1 MNRRGWGCGC
11 GGCLGSALLTVVV
24 LLALGYFFV
33 FRPIQSFLAGFGTP
47 APTQTTQNGQSV
59 PAKPQAAVT
68 LADVQRFVRV
78 RRAVKTAMG
87 SSFTGVTKVFD
98 GIQKGDTPNLATVLG
113 VLRDAA
119 GSVGTA
125 RNAQQKAL
133 AAQGM
138 NEARYG
144 YVRNEVN
151 KALGVP
157 DIDFQK
163 AAQSLQAGKL
173 PDLSTTVRPANA
185 TTKKLIAPFQ
195 TELTETAPLGLLGL

>member
-1 MNRRGWGCGC
+1 MYRRGWGCGC
-11 GGCLGSALLTVVV
+11 GGCLGSVLLTVVV
-24 LLALGYFFV
+24 VLALGYFFV
-33 FRPIQSFLAGFGTP
+33 FRPIQSLLAGSGQP
-47 APTQTTQNGQSV
+47 APTQTQSGQQS
-59 PAKPQAAVT
+59 AATPQKAVT

-87 SSFTGVTKVFD
+87 SSFTGVTRVFD

-125 RNAQQKAL
+125 RSAQQKAL
-133 AAQGM
+133 LAQGM
-138 NEARYG
+138 NQPRYN
-144 YVRNEVN
+144 YVRNEIN

-173 PDLSTTVRPANA
+173 PDLNTTVLPANE

-195 TELTETAPLGLLGL
+195 NELTETAPLGLLGL

>member
-1 MNRRGWGCGC
+1 M
-11 GGCLGSALLTVVV
+11 LLTVVV
-24 LLALGYFFV
+24 VLALGYFFV
-33 FRPIQSFLAGFGTP
+33 FRPIQSLLAGSGQP
-47 APTQTTQNGQSV
+47 APTQTQSGQQS
-59 PAKPQAAVT
+59 AATPQKAVT

-87 SSFTGVTKVFD
+87 SSFTGVTRVFD

-125 RNAQQKAL
+125 RSAQQKAL
-133 AAQGM
+133 LAQGM
-138 NEARYG
+138 NQPRYN
-144 YVRNEVN
+144 YVRNEIN

-173 PDLSTTVRPANA
+173 PDLNTTVLPANE

-195 TELTETAPLGLLGL
+195 NELTETAPLGLLGL

>member
-1 MNRRGWGCGC
+1 MYRRGWGCGC
-11 GGCLGSALLTVVV
+11 GGCLGSVLLTVVV
-24 LLALGYFFV
+24 VLALGYFFV
-33 FRPIQSFLAGFGTP
+33 FRPIQSFLAGVSAP
-47 APTQTTQNGQSV
+47 AQTQTDTSQNAQ
-59 PAKPQAAVT
+59 PTAQKAVT

-87 SSFTGVTKVFD
+87 SSFTGVTRVFD

-125 RNAQQKAL
+125 RSAQQKAL
-133 AAQGM
+133 LAQGM
-138 NEARYG
+138 NQTRYT

-173 PDLSTTVRPANA
+173 PDLNTTVLPANE

-195 TELTETAPLGLLGL
+195 KELTETAPLGLLGL